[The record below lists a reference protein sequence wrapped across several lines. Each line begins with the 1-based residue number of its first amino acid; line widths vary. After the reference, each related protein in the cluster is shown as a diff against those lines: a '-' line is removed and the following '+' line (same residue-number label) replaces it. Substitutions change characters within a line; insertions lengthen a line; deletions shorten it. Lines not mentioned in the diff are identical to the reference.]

1 MLKCAAWYYALTTHV
16 LKQQTSAR
24 ILRIIPNSMDG
35 HGKVASWAECGKGCT
50 GERNKFY
57 Y

>member
-1 MLKCAAWYYALTTHV
+1 MLKCAAWYDELTTRM

-24 ILRIIPNSMDG
+24 ILQIIPKSTDG
-35 HGKVASWAECGKGCT
+35 HGKVASWAECGKGRT
-50 GERNKFY
+50 GEHNKFY

>member
-1 MLKCAAWYYALTTHV
+1 MLKCAAWYDALTTHV